1 MRLALGRKATRSDTA
16 SDYAAGRAL
25 YAQWA
30 AQIIAWGGSIS
41 AEHGIGKLK
50 RDLFRQM
57 VGEDA
62 LARMCAFKQQLD
74 PDWLLNPGTLLPAP

>member
-1 MRLALGRKATRSDTA
+1 MQ
-16 SDYAAGRAL
+16 DYAAGKAL
-25 YAQWA
+25 YQKWA

-57 VGEDA
+57 AGDTA
-62 LARMCAFKQQLD
+62 LGQMRDLKKLFD
-74 PDWLLNPGTLLPAP
+74 PELLLNPGTLL